1 MSKVNTIGFTQTSAE
16 SFFQRIKS
24 SHVKKVVDVRLNNTS
39 QLAGFAKAGDLK
51 FFLKTICNVDYV
63 HYPDLAPTKIML
75 DQYKKEKGDWSVYEG
90 KFRDLMAQ
98 RQIEK
103 KLDPA
108 MLDGACLLC
117 SEAKPH
123 NCHRKIVCDYLND
136 KWGGILSIKHL

>member
-1 MSKVNTIGFTQTSAE
+1 
-16 SFFQRIKS
+16 
-24 SHVKKVVDVRLNNTS
+24 
-39 QLAGFAKAGDLK
+39 
-51 FFLKTICNVDYV
+51 
-63 HYPDLAPTKIML
+63 ML